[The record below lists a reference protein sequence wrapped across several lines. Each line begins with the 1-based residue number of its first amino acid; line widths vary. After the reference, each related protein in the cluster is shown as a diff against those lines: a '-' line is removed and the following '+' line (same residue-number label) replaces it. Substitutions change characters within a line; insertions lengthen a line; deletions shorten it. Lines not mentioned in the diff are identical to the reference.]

1 MEKSG
6 SPVRSFFKYLV
17 LIVVALVQLF
27 PLYWLFTFSLKSN
40 MELFGDNLMGLPQ
53 APRWENYAFV
63 FETGN
68 VGTYLLN
75 STIVTVVSIAISTVL
90 ATMAAYAIS
99 RMKWKLSGGALLLFL
114 AGMMIPLHAVL
125 VPLLILLTRT
135 GLTNTYWALILPY
148 TVFALP
154 MAIYIFVG
162 FFNTIPKEMEEAACI
177 DGLNI
182 YGIFI
187 RIMVPLIKP
196 AIATVAIFTYLS
208 CWNELMFATSFMGG
222 DAHATITVG
231 VMNMAGRYAANWGR
245 IGAGLAVAT
254 LPTIVLYTMLSKQ
267 IQKSFTTGAL
277 KG

>member
-162 FFNTIPKEMEEAACI
+162 FFNTIPKEMEEAA
-177 DGLNI
+177 
-182 YGIFI
+182 
-187 RIMVPLIKP
+187 KP
-196 AIATVAIFTYLS
+196 PDLS
-208 CWNELMFATSFMGG
+208 PDLP
-222 DAHATITVG
+222 
-231 VMNMAGRYAANWGR
+231 AGRGVDQRLHPADMRVFHPVPGDQHARLLRVLGR
-245 IGAGLAVAT
+245 DGV
-254 LPTIVLYTMLSKQ
+254 PV
-267 IQKSFTTGAL
+267 
-277 KG
+277 